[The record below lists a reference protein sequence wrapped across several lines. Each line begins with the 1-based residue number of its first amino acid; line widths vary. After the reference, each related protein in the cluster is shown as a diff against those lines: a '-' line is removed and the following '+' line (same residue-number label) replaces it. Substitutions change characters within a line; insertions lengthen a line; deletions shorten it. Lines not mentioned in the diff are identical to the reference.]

1 MKKIIFSVVI
11 LSCFAITKGIYSEEK
26 KLGLGICL
34 LYPTG
39 ITFKYK
45 WDQKMSIESTLGIF
59 QDGSYFHAGVLYDF
73 YQINQGLKLYTGGA
87 FLMQE
92 RVRKQKIFRGI
103 FEERSSIY
111 SGIRIPFGLV
121 YYEKNDWD
129 LFGEISLNF
138 LAKDGLDANIGVA
151 IGLHFYL

>member
-1 MKKIIFSVVI
+1 MKKIILSVVI
-11 LSCFAITKGIYSEEK
+11 LSCLVITKRLYSEEK

-34 LYPTG
+34 FYPTG

-59 QDGSYFHAGVLYDF
+59 QDGEYFHAGVLYDF
-73 YQINQGLKLYTGGA
+73 YQIHQGLKLYTGGA

-92 RVRKQKIFRGI
+92 RSRKQKIFRGI

-129 LFGEISLNF
+129 LFGEINLNL
-138 LAKDGLDANIGVA
+138 LAKNGLDANIGLSV
-151 IGLHFYL
+151 GFRVHL